1 MSQQPLEQGT
11 IKATSCSKGRIHSL
25 RGSIINAQST
35 TPLKLRP
42 HNTHRPTL
50 TTTMAAL
57 QGQTQKEREEH
68 PLLAARPPTT
78 DPITYLTIV
87 EYNLTEENLPVLH
100 QVLQDPEL
108 TANIGWDLIHLLLPL
123 LPASEECLQDIA
135 TKGNPRECVLKVTEA
150 LRLLEFEGSH
160 QETDEEEEEAGDEGG
175 VKLKVPDVG
184 VGESSTSPAF
194 PRKVLP
200 PLPVLKFEILLN
212 LLATLHK
219 RVKTKFPSRFL
230 STSLQAVLVAF
241 NRATSHQEELTLAAI
256 KLVKT
261 LSGTKRPLLPSR
273 RSSGNLLSRTN
284 TNESQADPE
293 AQSQAPNVDETTLVN
308 RLLQSFITHVL
319 EDYVLSLTSD
329 DDVPGLSWASRLME
343 KYEPSKIPNKPNY
356 QKYAD
361 RFAEDEDL
369 RSRTAI
375 LGQVVALAQD
385 LGLKTEELIS
395 TILDSEVEK
404 RGVPG
409 TEDEPPAT
417 AADIPLSR
425 TGALILYTARNVK
438 QELYAAAQGDDRS
451 SLSIFADHATIL
463 KNFVGAL
470 GPQTVGLEPEALL
483 DTILALGLIALEN
496 NNVGE
501 PQDDESFAQYLQTV
515 SIISAN
521 TPSPSLRGHAHYL
534 TTTILRSHPHDL
546 VRLTFIRDTLE
557 HCPYENLKASAVSW
571 LKGETLEANSPHAD
585 TEGDSSD
592 DAPTSIF
599 ATPVA
604 LQTVAP
610 YLWPDL
616 STHYASLTLEVT
628 DSWMQ
633 FRQELGFY
641 VAALNFYYL
650 LLQARHLHEPLA
662 VKSLDVASYIG
673 PLTDVAAL
681 FQKELVLEGGELGAV
696 VEAGE
701 AREQAL
707 ADVGLLQKIIEWT
720 EAAQKKL

>member
-1 MSQQPLEQGT
+1 M
-11 IKATSCSKGRIHSL
+11 ATL
-25 RGSIINAQST
+25 D
-35 TPLKLRP
+35 TPVSWATY
-42 HNTHRPTL
+42 THC
-50 TTTMAAL
+50 TTTIVTMPEPE
-57 QGQTQKEREEH
+57 GQKQQEKEEN
-68 PLLAARPPTT
+68 PLLAARPPAT

-100 QVLQDPEL
+100 QVLQDAEL

-123 LPASEECLQDIA
+123 LPASEECLQDIV
-135 TKGNPRECVLKVTEA
+135 TKGNPRECILKVTEA
-150 LRLLEFEGSH
+150 LRLLDFEDPSEDAH
-160 QETDEEEEEAGDEGG
+160 DEGEDAEEG
-175 VKLKVPDVG
+175 GQMLKVPDVG

-194 PRKVLP
+194 PRTVLP
-200 PLPVLKFEILLN
+200 PLPVLKFEVLLDS
-212 LLATLHK
+212 LATLHR

-241 NRATSHQEELTLAAI
+241 NKANTHQEELTLAAT

-284 TNESQADPE
+284 TNQSQADPE
-293 AQSQAPNVDETTLVN
+293 AQSEEPTVDETTLVN
-308 RLLQSFITHVL
+308 RLLQSFITHIL

-343 KYEPSKIPNKPNY
+343 KYEPQRVPNKPNY

-369 RSRTAI
+369 RSRSAI

-385 LGLKTEELIS
+385 LGLETEELIS
-395 TILDSEVEK
+395 TILDSEIEK
-404 RGVPG
+404 RGAPG
-409 TEDEPPAT
+409 SEDEPPAT

-438 QELYAAAQGDDRS
+438 QELYAAAQGDEKTS
-451 SLSIFADHATIL
+451 ISIFPGHATIL

-470 GPQTVGLEPEALL
+470 GQQTVGLEPEALL

-496 NNVGE
+496 NNIGE

-515 SIISAN
+515 SLISAN

-557 HCPYENLKASAVSW
+557 YCPYENLKASAVSW
-571 LKGETLEANSPHAD
+571 LKGETLEANGPRSAD
-585 TEGDSSD
+585 ADESQM
-592 DAPTSIF
+592 SIF

-610 YLWPDL
+610 HLWPDL
-616 STHYASLTLEVT
+616 GSHYASLNDEVG
-628 DSWMQ
+628 DSWIQ

-650 LLQARHLHEPLA
+650 LLQGKHLHEPLG
-662 VKSLDVASYIG
+662 VKSLDITHYLGLLKKVA
-673 PLTDVAAL
+673 VK
-681 FQKELVLEGGELGAV
+681 FQQELKEGGQLGAV
-696 VEAGE
+696 VEEGE

-707 ADVGLLQKIIEWT
+707 ADVGLLQKVVDWVET
-720 EAAQKKL
+720 GLKNL

>member
-1 MSQQPLEQGT
+1 
-11 IKATSCSKGRIHSL
+11 
-25 RGSIINAQST
+25 
-35 TPLKLRP
+35 
-42 HNTHRPTL
+42 
-50 TTTMAAL
+50 MAEP
-57 QGQTQKEREEH
+57 QGQKQEKEEN
-68 PLLAARPPTT
+68 PLLAARPPVT

-150 LRLLEFEGSH
+150 LRLLEFKDPSE
-160 QETDEEEEEAGDEGG
+160 ETDEERDEDVEEGG
-175 VKLKVPDVG
+175 AKLKVPDVQ
-184 VGESSTSPAF
+184 VGESSSSPAL
-194 PRKVLP
+194 PRTVLP
-200 PLPVLKFEILLN
+200 PLPVLKFEILLD
-212 LLATLHK
+212 LLGTLHR

-241 NRATSHQEELTLAAI
+241 NRANTHQEELTLAAI
-256 KLVKT
+256 KLSKT
-261 LSGTKRPLLPSR
+261 LSGTKRPHLPSR
-273 RSSGNLLSRTN
+273 RSSGNLLSRVN
-284 TNESQADPE
+284 TNEAQADPE
-293 AQSQAPNVDETTLVN
+293 AQSEAPNVNETTLVN
-308 RLLQSFITHVL
+308 RLLQSFITHIL

-343 KYEPSKIPNKPNY
+343 KYEPQRIPNKPNY

-395 TILDSEVEK
+395 TILDSEIER

-438 QELYAAAQGDDRS
+438 QELYAAAQGDERT
-451 SLSIFADHATIL
+451 SLPIFPSHAIIL
-463 KNFVGAL
+463 RNFVGAL

-483 DTILALGLIALEN
+483 DIILALGLIALEN
-496 NNVGE
+496 NNIGDS
-501 PQDDESFAQYLQTV
+501 QDDESFAQYLQTV
-515 SIISAN
+515 SLISAN
-521 TPSPSLRGHAHYL
+521 TSSPSLRGHAHYL

-585 TEGDSSD
+585 TDE
-592 DAPTSIF
+592 AQTSIF

-616 STHYASLTLEVT
+616 SSHYASMSIEVG

-650 LLQARHLHEPLA
+650 LLRAQHLHEPLGL
-662 VKSLDVASYIG
+662 KDLDVTHYIG
-673 PLTDVAAL
+673 SLKEVAAR
-681 FQKELVLEGGELGAV
+681 FERELGEGGELNTV
-696 VEAGE
+696 VEDGE

-707 ADVGLLQKIIEWT
+707 ADVGLLQKIIEWV
-720 EAAQKKL
+720 EGGQKKV

>member
-1 MSQQPLEQGT
+1 
-11 IKATSCSKGRIHSL
+11 
-25 RGSIINAQST
+25 
-35 TPLKLRP
+35 
-42 HNTHRPTL
+42 
-50 TTTMAAL
+50 MAEHKDP
-57 QGQTQKEREEH
+57 TQKEEEN
-68 PLLAARPPTT
+68 PLLAALPPAT

-100 QVLQDPEL
+100 QVLQDAEL

-150 LRLLEFEGSH
+150 LRLLEFEDPRE
-160 QETDEEEEEAGDEGG
+160 ETDNEGDEDAEEGG
-175 VKLKVPDVG
+175 LKLKVPDVG

-194 PRKVLP
+194 PRTILP
-200 PLPVLKFEILLN
+200 PLPVLKFEILLDI
-212 LLATLHK
+212 LATLHR

-241 NRATSHQEELTLAAI
+241 NKANTHQEELTLAAI

-284 TNESQADPE
+284 TNQSQADPE
-293 AQSQAPNVDETTLVN
+293 AQSEAPTVDETTLVN

-319 EDYVLSLTSD
+319 EDYILSLTSD

-343 KYEPSKIPNKPNY
+343 RYEPQRTPNKPNY

-375 LGQVVALAQD
+375 LGQVVALTQD
-385 LGLKTEELIS
+385 LGLKTEELVT
-395 TILDSEVEK
+395 TILDSEIEK

-438 QELYAAAQGDDRS
+438 QELYAAAQGDERT
-451 SLSIFADHATIL
+451 SIPIFPGHATIL

-483 DTILALGLIALEN
+483 DTIIALGLIALEN

-515 SIISAN
+515 SLISAN
-521 TPSPSLRGHAHYL
+521 TPSPSLRGLAHYL

-571 LKGETLEANSPHAD
+571 LKGETLEANSPSVAD
-585 TEGDSSD
+585 DESG
-592 DAPTSIF
+592 TSIF

-616 STHYASLTLEVT
+616 SSHYASMSVEVS

-650 LLQARHLHEPLA
+650 LLQAQHLHEPLG
-662 VKSLDVASYIG
+662 VKSLNITHYLEPLKDVA
-673 PLTDVAAL
+673 TR
-681 FQKELVLEGGELGAV
+681 FQKELGEGGELAAV

-707 ADVGLLQKIIEWT
+707 ADVGLLQKVIEWV
-720 EAAQKKL
+720 ENGQKKI

>member
-1 MSQQPLEQGT
+1 
-11 IKATSCSKGRIHSL
+11 
-25 RGSIINAQST
+25 
-35 TPLKLRP
+35 
-42 HNTHRPTL
+42 
-50 TTTMAAL
+50 MAEL
-57 QGQTQKEREEH
+57 QGRTQNEKDEN
-68 PLLAARPPTT
+68 PLLAARPPAT

-150 LRLLEFEGSH
+150 LRLLEFEDPRE
-160 QETDEEEEEAGDEGG
+160 ETDDEGDDDTEDSG
-175 VKLKVPDVG
+175 LKLRIPDVG

-194 PRKVLP
+194 PRTILP

-212 LLATLHK
+212 LLATLHG

-241 NRATSHQEELTLAAI
+241 NRANTHQEELTLATI

-261 LSGTKRPLLPSR
+261 LSGTKRPHLPSR

-284 TNESQADPE
+284 TNQSQTDPE
-293 AQSQAPNVDETTLVN
+293 AQNEAPTVDETTLVN
-308 RLLQSFITHVL
+308 RLLQSFITHIL

-343 KYEPSKIPNKPNY
+343 RYEPQRIPNKPNY

-361 RFAEDEDL
+361 RFADDEDL

-385 LGLKTEELIS
+385 LGLKTDELIS
-395 TILDSEVEK
+395 TILDSEIEK

-438 QELYAAAQGDDRS
+438 QELYAAAQGDERT
-451 SLSIFADHATIL
+451 SIPIFPGHASIL

-483 DTILALGLIALEN
+483 DTILALGLIALDD

-515 SIISAN
+515 SLISAN

-571 LKGETLEANSPHAD
+571 LKGETLEANSPQAD
-585 TEGDSSD
+585 NDD
-592 DAPTSIF
+592 DAQTSIF

-616 STHYASLTLEVT
+616 SSHYASMSVKVS

-633 FRQELGFY
+633 FKQELGFY

-650 LLQARHLHEPLA
+650 LLQAQHLHEPLG
-662 VKSLDVASYIG
+662 VKGLDITHYLG
-673 PLTDVAAL
+673 PLKEVSVK
-681 FQKELVLEGGELGAV
+681 FEKELGEGGELNAV
-696 VEAGE
+696 VEDGE

-707 ADVGLLQKIIEWT
+707 ADVGLLQKVIEWV
-720 EAAQKKL
+720 EGGQKKV